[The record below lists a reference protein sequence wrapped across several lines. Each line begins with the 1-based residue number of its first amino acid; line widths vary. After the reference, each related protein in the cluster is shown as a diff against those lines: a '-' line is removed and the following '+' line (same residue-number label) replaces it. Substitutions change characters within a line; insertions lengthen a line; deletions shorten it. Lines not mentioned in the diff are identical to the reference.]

1 MLTHVDICTA
11 LWDYALGH
19 ISCNDEND
27 DGDEDSG
34 EGGGASIF
42 CPCLFFNIN
51 QCTEIRWY
59 TCNWMF
65 AQSVD
70 GITSFGLSLDGLLF
84 TFYLPGPNG
93 LLHKEPTFINIG
105 VLHQI

>member
-34 EGGGASIF
+34 RGKGG
-42 CPCLFFNIN
+42 
-51 QCTEIRWY
+51 T
-59 TCNWMF
+59 
-65 AQSVD
+65 
-70 GITSFGLSLDGLLF
+70 LLF
-84 TFYLPGPNG
+84 SALVFSS
-93 LLHKEPTFINIG
+93 ISISA
-105 VLHQI
+105 VR

>member
-34 EGGGASIF
+34 ERGGGGASIF

-51 QCTEIRWY
+51 QCSEIRWS
-59 TCNWMF
+59 NLVF
-65 AQSVD
+65 AKSVD
-70 GITSFGLSLDGLLF
+70 G
-84 TFYLPGPNG
+84 
-93 LLHKEPTFINIG
+93 
-105 VLHQI
+105 